1 MVASRYT
8 RKRPSVVRT
17 LWVNRWLLAFG
28 FLALCLIWFI
38 WSNNTE
44 VTITFPLGLGVVQS
58 TVAWVLLSSYL
69 VGVVSGVLLALAV
82 MTWNR
87 FHVQSHEAS
96 GATGSTSLP
105 SQPPVKPSSTESS
118 SLA

>member
-8 RKRPSVVRT
+8 RKRPSVIRT
-17 LWVNRWLLAFG
+17 LWINRWLLAFG

-38 WSNNTE
+38 WSNNAE
-44 VTITFPLGLGVVQS
+44 VTITFPLGLGVVES

-69 VGVVSGVLLALAV
+69 VGALSGVLLMLGV
-82 MTWNR
+82 MTWRR
-87 FHVQSHEAS
+87 FQANELDAPSSSSSHSEPA
-96 GATGSTSLP
+96 A
-105 SQPPVKPSSTESS
+105 KPSSTESS